1 MTKKQSKPKAKKQSK
16 AKVEPENKKYEG
28 PTRTFRF
35 VNPIGHPDK
44 YDQITL
50 KKGDHVPN
58 KIKPILEK
66 ESKLQKAKDRVEEL
80 KNDLLD
86 DGKANNSKNKDKKSP
101 GRKTKKK

>member
-1 MTKKQSKPKAKKQSK
+1 MTKEKKVKKAK
-16 AKVEPENKKYEG
+16 EPENKKYEG

-35 VNPIGHPDK
+35 INPVGHPDK

-66 ESKLQKAKDRVEEL
+66 EAKVQKAKDRVKEL
-80 KNDLLD
+80 ESDLLD

-101 GRKTKKK
+101 GRKSKK